1 MRILMVDTDFNGIV
15 FFDPCLLRAQ
25 AGGSIAPGTDLF
37 TRYTTTEEGDDVI
50 AAGVILPLLA
60 IDDGGYEIVVRRSDE
75 EPPALGEI
83 VVENGAYPLHVQ
95 QRLMVADLAVLKDW
109 EEELG
114 WQDCDVAPGVYSAV
128 IRGFREAGVDGRIT
142 RAGYELTLQRVSELP
157 APTADL
163 SKNLRLFR

>member
-15 FFDPCLLRAQ
+15 FFDPALLRAQ
-25 AGGSIAPGTDLF
+25 NGGSIAPGTDLF
-37 TRYTTTEEGDDVI
+37 TRYTETDEGDAVI

-83 VVENGAYPLHVQ
+83 VAQNGAYRLRVQ
-95 QRLMVADLAVLKDW
+95 HRLMVADLAVLKDW
-109 EEELG
+109 EDELG
-114 WQDCDVAPGVYSAV
+114 WQDCDVAPGEYSAE
-128 IRGFREAGVDGRIT
+128 IRGFRETNVDGRIT
-142 RAGYELTLQRVSELP
+142 RAGYELALQRVSELP